1 MTARWIPHPVLA
13 LALLAIWLL
22 LNQSLSPGHL
32 LMGALVA
39 IVATY
44 GMVALRPEKPR
55 ILSWRALA
63 KLAGIV
69 AFDIMRS
76 NIAVGRIILV
86 PRSSRVSGF
95 VRIRLEMRNHYG
107 LAALACI
114 ITATPGTI
122 WVQLDRGSGMLIIHV
137 LDLIDD
143 EEWVQLI
150 KGRYEALL
158 IEVFGS

>member
-1 MTARWIPHPVLA
+1 
-13 LALLAIWLL
+13 
-22 LNQSLSPGHL
+22 
-32 LMGALVA
+32 MGALVA
-39 IVATY
+39 IIATY

-55 ILSWRALA
+55 ILSWRALV

-76 NIAVGRIILV
+76 NIAVGRIILL
-86 PRSSRVSGF
+86 PRSTRVSGF
-95 VRIRLEMRNHYG
+95 VRIKLEMRNRYG

-122 WVQLDRGSGMLIIHV
+122 WVQLDRGSGMLTIHV
-137 LDLIDD
+137 LDLVDD
-143 EEWVQLI
+143 EAWVQLI
-150 KGRYEALL
+150 KGSYEALL

>member
-1 MTARWIPHPVLA
+1 MTWRWIPHPVLA

-32 LMGALVA
+32 LLGALVA

-44 GMVALRPEKPR
+44 GMVALRPEKPGIR
-55 ILSWRALA
+55 SWRALA
-63 KLAGIV
+63 RLAGIV
-69 AFDIMRS
+69 AVDIARS
-76 NIAVGRIILV
+76 NIAVGRIILF
-86 PRSSRVSGF
+86 PRASRVSGF
-95 VRIRLEMRNHYG
+95 VRMQLAMRNQYG

-122 WVQLDRGSGMLIIHV
+122 WVQFDRGSGMLVIHA

-143 EEWVQLI
+143 EAWVQLI

>member
-1 MTARWIPHPVLA
+1 MTSRWIPHPVLA

-55 ILSWRALA
+55 IHSWRALA
-63 KLAGIV
+63 RLAGIV
-69 AFDIMRS
+69 AFDITRS
-76 NIAVGRIILV
+76 NIAVARIILF
-86 PRSSRVSGF
+86 PQASRVSGF
-95 VRIRLEMRNHYG
+95 VRIELAMRNHHG

-122 WVQLDRGSGMLIIHV
+122 WVQLDRGSGMLVIHV

-143 EEWVQLI
+143 EEWVRLI

-158 IEVFGS
+158 MEVFGS